1 MLLHKNTPGI
11 QCSELMDITNITYHD
26 FKKPSQ
32 KSPNLAPRFY
42 LKLLLLHRIL
52 IFEQLFIPF
61 VPVTKAKKNAQYRIL
76 ALFT

>member
-11 QCSELMDITNITYHD
+11 QCSELMDLRILLSMID

-32 KSPNLAPRFY
+32 KSPNLAP
-42 LKLLLLHRIL
+42 KLLILNRIL

-61 VPVTKAKKNAQYRIL
+61 VPVTKAKKKKMHNIK
-76 ALFT
+76 F